1 MKKMIIISLIY
12 SSSALSYA
20 NIFSFDNEYYKVN
33 GETLE
38 KISSESNSASNL
50 LKVKAK
56 EYDFKSIKRVQC
68 ACNKLRAN
76 DATFNVWFENLIIS
90 ELLDAADNDT
100 ESLIN
105 KIISNNGGEFK
116 MEDELTTEVKKIL
129 SFSSQ
134 EKNIL
139 KDIQQS
145 MASDIKSLDKTVE
158 DAITHYQSLAKI
170 SKRQAEESIKV
181 MNAIT
186 TCPIVDISL
195 GILGEPSFTLD
206 QTKSMINYVHR
217 KNIKNV
223 IDALESAKREI
234 KSK

>member
-1 MKKMIIISLIY
+1 
-12 SSSALSYA
+12 
-20 NIFSFDNEYYKVN
+20 
-33 GETLE
+33 
-38 KISSESNSASNL
+38 
-50 LKVKAK
+50 
-56 EYDFKSIKRVQC
+56 
-68 ACNKLRAN
+68 
-76 DATFNVWFENLIIS
+76 
-90 ELLDAADNDT
+90 
-100 ESLIN
+100 
-105 KIISNNGGEFK
+105 
-116 MEDELTTEVKKIL
+116 
-129 SFSSQ
+129 
-134 EKNIL
+134 
-139 KDIQQS
+139 